1 MLFDPRSVAILG
13 ASNDPTKWGHA
24 LARNALRGG
33 HRRSVFLVNRRGEAI
48 LGQPGYRSLAELPQV
63 PELVAIVVRADGF
76 AAALD
81 DALRAGARAIVA
93 ITAGLGE
100 RDQAGRTLQRAAAER
115 VRAAGAVLIGPN
127 CLGIADTGT
136 ELNLTWGAIQPGS
149 IGLISQSGNL
159 GLELVQLAQAAG
171 LGFSR
176 FISVGNQADVDAAD
190 CLQALID
197 HEPTHAIAVYLEDFG
212 DGRAFASIA
221 ESAAAAGKPVVL
233 LTVGTT
239 AASARVAYS
248 HTGALVSD
256 SIAVDAAC
264 RSSGMYRVPTPLAM
278 IDLLQVLLAPRH
290 MNGRRVAIAGDG
302 GGHVALAADRVI
314 ASGLRVEAFSDPLA
328 ATLTN
333 MLPPTATA
341 SNPVDIAGAGEADI
355 VNFERIVRLMAQSGE
370 ADAILLTGYFGGYSE
385 QSEDYRRSEMEV
397 AGAMATAAHDA
408 GRLLVVH
415 TMYPASPTSQH
426 LRGLGVPVYADID
439 AAARALGRLAERM
452 VNPPLG
458 MPAPLPSPAHSAPVP
473 TDYVGTRQVLAAAGI
488 PFGEARAVESEQA
501 AIAAAAAIGYPV
513 VLKALGSL
521 HKSEVGGVRLA
532 IAGADQLI
540 EAFREMHARLDATTF
555 CVEREAPLALGV
567 ELLIGVKWD
576 RHFGP
581 VALVSLGGIHA
592 ELFSDLAVALAPV
605 SVEQAVR
612 LIRSLR
618 AGELLL
624 GRRGARPLDL
634 KSAADALAA
643 LSRFAAAQPEVG
655 EVEVNPL
662 LLLERGVL
670 GLDARLVRQSAEPQA
685 GTG

>member
-1 MLFDPRSVAILG
+1 MG

-24 LARNALRGG
+24 LARNALRGA

-48 LGQPGYRSLAELPQV
+48 LGQPSYRSLADLPEA
-63 PELVAIVVRADGF
+63 PELVAMVVRADVF
-76 AAALD
+76 EAALD
-81 DALRAGARAIVA
+81 DALRAGVGAIVA

-100 RDQAGRTLQRAAAER
+100 RDQAGLTLQRATAQR
-115 VRAAGAVLIGPN
+115 VRAAGAVLLGPN
-127 CLGIADTGT
+127 CLGVADTET
-136 ELNLTWGAIQPGS
+136 DLNLTWGAIQPGS
-149 IGLISQSGNL
+149 VGLISQSGNL
-159 GLELVQLAQAAG
+159 GLELVQLAQAAS

-176 FISVGNQADVDAAD
+176 FVSVGNQADVDAAE

-233 LTVGTT
+233 LTIGTT

-264 RSSGMYRVPTPLAM
+264 QSSGMYRVQTPLQM
-278 IDLLQVLLAPRH
+278 IDLLQVLLAPRQ

-302 GGHVALAADRVI
+302 GGHVALAADRLI
-314 ASGLRVEAFSDPLA
+314 ARGLQVERFSDRLA
-328 ATLTN
+328 ATLTS

-355 VNFERIVRLMAQSGE
+355 VNFERVIRFIAQSGE

-385 QSEDYRRSEMEV
+385 QSEDYRRSEIEV
-397 AGAMATAAHDA
+397 AGALANAAHEA

-458 MPAPLPSPAHSAPVP
+458 MPAPLPSPTKTATLP
-473 TDYVGTRQVLAAAGI
+473 TDYVGARQLLAAAGI
-488 PFGEARAVESEQA
+488 PFGEARPVESEQA
-501 AIAAAAAIGYPV
+501 AIEAASAIGYPV

-521 HKSEVGGVRLA
+521 HKSDAGGVRLA
-532 IAGADQLI
+532 IAGADQI
-540 EAFREMHARLDATTF
+540 VEAFREMQGRLHARTF
-555 CVEREAPLALGV
+555 SVEKEAPLALGV
-567 ELLIGVKWD
+567 ELLIGVKRD

-581 VALVSLGGIHA
+581 IALVGLGGIHA
-592 ELFSDLAVALAPV
+592 ELVADLAVALAPI
-605 SVEQAVR
+605 SVDQGVR

-618 AGELLL
+618 AAELLL
-624 GRRGARPLDL
+624 GRRGARPLDVE
-634 KSAADALAA
+634 AAARA
-643 LSRFAAAQPEVG
+643 LSALSHFAAARPEVG

-662 LLLERGVL
+662 LVLARGVL
-670 GLDARLVRQSAEPQA
+670 GLDARLTHQSTEP
-685 GTG
+685 